1 MLPTTTKKGNK
12 MNSPQVPI
20 SWGELFDKIT
30 ILQIKLENLTSK
42 KALKNVEQELKKLQS
57 ISTQDCPKTM
67 ETTQLEGELRQI
79 NQQLWDI
86 EDKIRDKER
95 ANSFDDEFIQLARS
109 VYITNDKRSRVK
121 RIIND
126 ILGSKLVE
134 EKSYAEY

>member
-1 MLPTTTKKGNK
+1 

-42 KALKNVEQELKKLQS
+42 NALENVEQELKKLQS
-57 ISTQDCPKTM
+57 IVTQNGPKTM
-67 ETTQLEGELRQI
+67 ETIQLEGELSQI
-79 NQQLWDI
+79 NQQLWGI

-109 VYITNDKRSRVK
+109 VYITNDERSRIK
-121 RIIND
+121 RKIND
-126 ILGSKLVE
+126 LLGSELVE